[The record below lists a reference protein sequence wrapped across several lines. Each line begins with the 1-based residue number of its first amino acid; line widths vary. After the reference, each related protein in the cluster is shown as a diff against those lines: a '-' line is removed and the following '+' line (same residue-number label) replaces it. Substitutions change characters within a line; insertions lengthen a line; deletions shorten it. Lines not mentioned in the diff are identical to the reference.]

1 MYAGFQLATW
11 SYFLAFFS
19 IEKILCFEFYV
30 SFQPLLYRNQKQ
42 QKRKESAYIKDA
54 EPFPSAFLYQ

>member
-1 MYAGFQLATW
+1 MLIGYWLLLIYARFQLATW

-42 QKRKESAYIKDA
+42 QKKERTSVH
-54 EPFPSAFLYQ
+54 QRR